1 MGRIYELFEE
11 DTDVSEAGD
20 HAHGVEGVHRMGGVP
35 KKDSDF
41 FVAKSAAFHG
51 FERNMLMTDELLDD
65 FLGGH
70 EFGDDSWVTIP
81 EPGLYLLGVCLQ
93 IVGDFRGDDH
103 ASSER
108 AILISGQHGRVMRRV
123 QVDHL

>member
-1 MGRIYELFEE
+1 MGRIYKLFEE
-11 DTDVSEAGD
+11 DADVFEARD
-20 HAHGVEGVHRMGGVP
+20 HAHCVKGGHRMGGVP
-35 KKDSDF
+35 KKNGGI

-51 FERNMLMTDELLDD
+51 FERNMLMTDELLGH

-70 EFGDDSWVTIP
+70 EFGDDSWVTIS

-93 IVGDFRGDDH
+93 IIGDFRGDDH

-108 AILISGQHGRVMRRV
+108 AILIFGQQGRVMRRV